1 MNGAPLMRWD
11 LFWYTGNMA
20 QWRHLKNM
28 EALEKIS
35 CKCRSLLKTG
45 SLFFAWY
52 GDQITIIF
60 IPGIVMDTMRSQVF
74 FLIFALLFVSVLA
87 AGCINQV
94 PGDVTYQ
101 SGSLTFTIKSEE
113 PIPDGVLEVA
123 VFRLKDFNQVELFRN
138 ADNFPLKAGD
148 NVFTLPIVL
157 QKGNYRCFIY
167 IRSGTNRYPVVIRN
181 FEI

>member
-1 MNGAPLMRWD
+1 
-11 LFWYTGNMA
+11 
-20 QWRHLKNM
+20 
-28 EALEKIS
+28 
-35 CKCRSLLKTG
+35 
-45 SLFFAWY
+45 
-52 GDQITIIF
+52 
-60 IPGIVMDTMRSQVF
+60 MDTMRSQVF